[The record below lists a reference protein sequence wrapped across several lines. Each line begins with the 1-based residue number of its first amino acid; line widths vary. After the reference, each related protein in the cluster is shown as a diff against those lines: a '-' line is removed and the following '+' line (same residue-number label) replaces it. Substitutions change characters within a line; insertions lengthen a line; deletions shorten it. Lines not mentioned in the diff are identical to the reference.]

1 MGLGNIVKSRG
12 FKNFM
17 AKLYGWG
24 AAVVILGALFKI
36 NHYEGADIM
45 LAVGLGTE
53 ALIFFFSAFEAPHV
67 EPDWSL
73 VYPELA
79 GMYHDMG
86 ADMRRGETIEKDGLT
101 GELDSMLAEA
111 KIGPELI
118 DSLGQGLK
126 NLSDNTA
133 KLSDISDVSVATNDF
148 TEKVKSATDS
158 VGNLKDSFEKQ
169 NEVIAEDI
177 TAAEE
182 LSNSIKSVSGSAN
195 SLSQVYSDASDSI
208 KNDLSATEGFSTSVK
223 AAAASAD
230 NLAENYT
237 KSANIL
243 SESAEALD
251 FTALKENNYGEQL
264 NKISANLSSLNSSY
278 EMQLKNSELQNN
290 STVKFQETIEMFVTS
305 LNSSLENNSK
315 YKENINAL
323 NSVFESQLKG
333 TSEQVESTA
342 KLKDTLD
349 GFLDRLNDSAN
360 MTLKYNEQLDDLAKK
375 VSALNGVYG
384 NMLSAMNVKSEG

>member
-86 ADMRRGETIEKDGLT
+86 ADMRRGESIEKDGLT

-133 KLSDISDVSVATNDF
+133 KLNDISDVSVATNDF
-148 TEKVKSATDS
+148 TEKVKNATDS
-158 VGNLKDSFEKQ
+158 VGSLKDSFEKQ
-169 NEVIAEDI
+169 NEAIAEDI
-177 TAAEE
+177 TASEE
-182 LSNSIKSVSGSAN
+182 LSNSIKSASGSAN

-208 KNDLSATEGFSTSVK
+208 KNDLAASEGFSTSVK

-230 NLAENYT
+230 KLAENYV

-290 STVKFQETIEMFVTS
+290 STIKFQETIEMFVNS

-342 KLKDTLD
+342 KLKGTLD

-360 MTLKYNEQLDDLAKK
+360 MTLKYNEQLDGLAKK